1 MKLCIRLARAVA
13 LPLALLLAA
22 CGEQSGG
29 IPDTLPTATSAPA
42 TTPAATATPPPTP
55 TATIAPTP
63 TLTLVGPQW
72 LPTALPKQN
81 TPRPTPTPRAEPP
94 SQPEPTAQPASQF
107 PPPTES
113 DKAASPRF
121 QHQAALLD
129 DGRILISGGFNGVAN
144 NNVVVPIPLFDV
156 QIYDPASG
164 LWLWMAPQEEHAI
177 IAMSTTVGLSDGRY
191 MSVGLGAIDGG
202 LIGAASVFDTEAQVW
217 TLMPPLASVRGFPKM
232 TLLQDGRVLVTGGV
246 EFGNPDT
253 LRFDHLKETEI
264 FDPRAEEW
272 QSASDMNEASESQ
285 AIIALQDGRVMVV
298 NGGIGG
304 AEIYDPAADSWTLTS
319 DTADGWTPLTP
330 VVVEL
335 PDGRVLVAGGWSVSE
350 FDEIDEP
357 EQTAQIY
364 DPAADAWE
372 STEPLN
378 EPRMSHTLTLLP
390 DGRVIAVGGMDVE
403 FQEPRATTEIF
414 DPATNEWLPGPDMA
428 EPRYDH
434 TATLLPE
441 GRLFVFGGITLQ
453 EDIGEVYPTDSFEFI
468 TAPAGDR

>member
-1 MKLCIRLARAVA
+1 MRFCIRLACVIV

-22 CGEQSGG
+22 CGAQDGG
-29 IPDTLPTATSAPA
+29 IPDTLPTATPA
-42 TTPAATATPPPTP
+42 TAATAAATATPPPTP

-63 TLTLVGPQW
+63 TLTLAGPQW
-72 LPTALPKQN
+72 LPTALPKQS
-81 TPRPTPTPRAEPP
+81 TPRPTRTPRLEPP
-94 SQPEPTAQPASQF
+94 SQPEPTAQPALQF

-113 DKAASPRF
+113 DEAAAPRY

-129 DGRILISGGFNGVAN
+129 DGRILISGGFSGVAN

-164 LWLWMAPQEEHAI
+164 LWLWIAPQEEQAI
-177 IAMSTTVGLSDGRY
+177 IAMTTTVGLSDGRY
-191 MSVGLGAIDGG
+191 MSVGLGASEGEFA
-202 LIGAASVFDTEAQVW
+202 GAASIFDTATRSW
-217 TLMPPLASVRGFPKM
+217 TLLPLLASVRSFPKVAA
-232 TLLQDGRVLVTGGV
+232 LQDGRVLVTGGLDFRNH
-246 EFGNPDT
+246 EAP
-253 LRFDHLKETEI
+253 LKETEI

-272 QSASDMNEASESQ
+272 QSASDMNESSESQ
-285 AIIALQDGRVMVV
+285 AIVALQDGRVMVV

-304 AEIYDPAADSWTLTS
+304 AEIYDPIADSWTLTS
-319 DTADGWTPLTP
+319 DTANGWTPLTP
-330 VVVEL
+330 VAIAL

-350 FDEIDEP
+350 FDEIDESR
-357 EQTAQIY
+357 QIAQIY

-378 EPRMSHTLTLLP
+378 EPRLSHTLTLLP
-390 DGRVIAVGGMDVE
+390 DGRALAVGGMDVDA
-403 FQEPRATTEIF
+403 FEPLDTTEIF

-434 TATLLPE
+434 TATLLPD
-441 GRLFVFGGITLQ
+441 GRIFLFGGITLR
-453 EDIGEVYPTDSFEFI
+453 EDIREVYPTESAEFI